1 MALKLS
7 LRGGYWQ
14 ITGTLE
20 GVRHRES
27 TGYAKRDK
35 AAAER
40 HLAESMPRL
49 LQKSQAIKA
58 GNEID
63 KELTFAR
70 AAMLYIK
77 AEKPTRFVAEM
88 ITHWGETPVKKITS
102 GKVRAAALEI
112 FPKATGSTRNRHV
125 IVPTQA
131 IINHAAE
138 LELCAFLKVKRF
150 KVETTIKTPATWEW
164 VQSFMNAAGPPN
176 LGALCA
182 FMFMTGAR
190 VSEAID
196 LRWADVDLGAAKAVI
211 RQTKVGK
218 ERVAHLPPELVKAI
232 ERIEGERLPEGR
244 VFKYS
249 SRHTANVQWRKWV
262 AKAGIEPLSFHSCR
276 HGFATTLLH
285 RGVDPVTVAKLGGW
299 ADAQLVFRTYGHA
312 MNDPT
317 IPDLLTQPAGTKI
330 RHNEKTNARSRIK
343 VVK

>member
-7 LRGGYWQ
+7 LRGDYWQ

-27 TGYAKRDK
+27 TGFAKRDK

-40 HLAESMPRL
+40 FLAESMPRL
-49 LQKSQAIKA
+49 LQKSLAIKA
-58 GNEID
+58 G
-63 KELTFAR
+63 KEAPRDLTFAK

-77 AEKPTRFVAEM
+77 AGKPTRFVAEM
-88 ITHWGETPVKKITS
+88 ITHWGDTPVKEITS
-102 GKVRAAALEI
+102 GKVRAAALEL

-138 LELCAFLKVKRF
+138 LELATFLKVKRY
-150 KVETTIKTPATWEW
+150 KVETTIKTPATWQW
-164 VQSFMNAAGPPN
+164 VQAFMAVANPN

-196 LRWADVDLGAAKAVI
+196 LRWADVDLDAAKAVI

-218 ERVAHLPPELVKAI
+218 ERIAHMPPELVKAI
-232 ERIEGERLPEGR
+232 DAIPGERLPEGR

-249 SRHTANVQWRKWV
+249 SRHTANVQWRKWI

-317 IPDLLTQPAGTKI
+317 IPDLLTQEPGTKI
-330 RHNEKTNARSRIK
+330 RHNPKTNARSRIK
-343 VVK
+343 VIK

>member
-1 MALKLS
+1 MALKLT

-20 GVRHRES
+20 GIRCRKS
-27 TGYAKRDK
+27 TGFAKRDR

-40 HLAESMPRL
+40 FLALSMPEL
-49 LQKSQAIKA
+49 LKEAQAKKKGEA
-58 GNEID
+58 KHRD
-63 KELTFAR
+63 LTFSD
-70 AAMLYIK
+70 AAMLYLK
-77 AEKPTRFVAEM
+77 AGRSTRFVADM
-88 ITHWGETPVKKITS
+88 ITHWGDTPVKEITS

-138 LELCAFLKVKRF
+138 LELCTFLKVKRF
-150 KVETTIKTPATWEW
+150 KVETAIKTPATWEW
-164 VQSFMNAAGPPN
+164 VKAFMDVANPN

-196 LRWADVDLGAAKAVI
+196 LRWVDVDLDAAKAVI

-218 ERVAHLPPELVKAI
+218 ERIAHMPPELVTAI
-232 ERIEGERLPEGR
+232 EKIEGERLPEGR

-249 SRHTANVQWRKWV
+249 SRHTANVQWRKWI

-317 IPDLLTQPAGTKI
+317 IPDLLTQSPDTKI
-330 RHNEKTNARSRIK
+330 RHNPKTNARSRIK
-343 VVK
+343 VIK

>member
-1 MALKLS
+1 MALKLIT
-7 LRGGYWQ
+7 RGGYWQ

-40 HLAESMPRL
+40 YLIENMPRL
-49 LQKSQAIKA
+49 LKKSQAIKSGKVVDA
-58 GNEID
+58 
-63 KELTFAR
+63 ELTFAR

-77 AEKPTRFVAEM
+77 AGKPQRFVADM
-88 ITHWGETPVKKITS
+88 ISHWGETPVKDITS
-102 GKVRAAALEI
+102 GKVRAAALELY
-112 FPKATGSTRNRHV
+112 PRAAGSTRNRHV

-138 LELCAFLKVKRF
+138 LELATFLKVKRF
-150 KVETTIKTPATWEW
+150 KVETAIKTPVTWEW
-164 VQSFMNAAGPPN
+164 VQAFMAVANPN

-190 VSEAID
+190 ISEATDVRWEDID
-196 LRWADVDLGAAKAVI
+196 LTTAKAVI

-218 ERVAHLPPELVKAI
+218 ARIAHMPPELVKAI
-232 ERIEGERLPEGR
+232 EKITGERKPDGR

-249 SRHTANVQWRKWV
+249 SRHTADIQWKKWI
-262 AKAGIEPLSFHSCR
+262 ARAGIEPLTFHSCR

-317 IPDLLTQPAGTKI
+317 IPDLLTQKPGTKI

-343 VVK
+343 VIK

>member
-1 MALKLS
+1 MALKLID
-7 LRGGYWQ
+7 RGGYWQ

-20 GVRHRES
+20 GVRHRKS
-27 TGYAKRDK
+27 TGIAKRDR

-40 HLAESMPRL
+40 YLAEIMPEL
-49 LQKSQAIKA
+49 LKESIAKKEGKPA
-58 GNEID
+58 P
-63 KELTFAR
+63 KELTFA
-70 AAMLYIK
+70 AAATLYIK
-77 AEKPTRFVAEM
+77 AGKPTRFVGDM
-88 ITHWGETPVKKITS
+88 ITHWGDTPVKEITS
-102 GKVRAAALEI
+102 GKVRAAALELY
-112 FPKATGSTRNRHV
+112 PKATGSTRNRHV

-150 KVETTIKTPATWEW
+150 KVETKIKTPATWGW
-164 VQSFMNAAGPPN
+164 IQAFMACANPN
-176 LGALCA
+176 LGALAA

-190 VSEAID
+190 VSEAIN
-196 LRWADVDLGAAKAVI
+196 LRWRDVDLVSARAVI

-218 ERVAHLPPELVKAI
+218 EREAHMPAELVAAVGKI
-232 ERIEGERLPEGR
+232 QGERGLDGR

-249 SRHTANVQWRKWV
+249 SRHTAVRQWEKAIAR
-262 AKAGIEPLSFHSCR
+262 AGIEPLTFHACR

-312 MNDPT
+312 MNDPSIT
-317 IPDLLTQPAGTKI
+317 DLLTQNTDTKN
-330 RHNEKTNARSRIK
+330 RHSAKRAVKSRIR

>member
-40 HLAESMPRL
+40 FLAESMPRL
-49 LQKSQAIKA
+49 LQKSLALRA
-58 GNEID
+58 GKEQPR
-63 KELTFAR
+63 ELTFAK

-77 AEKPTRFVAEM
+77 AGKPTRFVAEM
-88 ITHWGETPVKKITS
+88 ITHWGDTPVKEITS
-102 GKVRAAALEI
+102 GKVRAAALEL

-138 LELCAFLKVKRF
+138 LELATFLKVKRY
-150 KVETTIKTPATWEW
+150 KVETTIKTPVTWQW
-164 VQSFMNAAGPPN
+164 VQAFMAVANPN

-196 LRWADVDLGAAKAVI
+196 LRWADVDLDAAKAVI

-218 ERVAHLPPELVKAI
+218 ERIAHMPPELVKAI
-232 ERIEGERLPEGR
+232 ERITGERLPEGR

-249 SRHTANVQWRKWV
+249 SRHTANVQWRKWIE
-262 AKAGIEPLSFHSCR
+262 KAGIEPLSFHSCR

-317 IPDLLTQPAGTKI
+317 IPDLLTQSPDTKI
-330 RHNEKTNARSRIK
+330 RHNPKTNARSRIK